1 MRVLASLAMPVVVLV
16 AAALLVW
23 RASVLPPSLAGIKA
37 YAPYFVLVV
46 GGLLCLA
53 FNRGR
58 ALFALLALATAYIAH
73 GWFLSKGLAGFPAR
87 TVFVAQCVF
96 VPTILA
102 ALALLEERGIFNVH
116 GVQRLALIGAAVT
129 FTAWVIAAGKVVT
142 TDWAYAPLIAGAP
155 ALSTPIAQLGLAAMA
170 AGFVAALVLA
180 MIDGSAIKSGFAGAI
195 AAFALAAHFVNSA
208 ETFAI
213 FVAAGELIIT
223 IAVLQ
228 DTFRMAFRDELTGL
242 PSRRALNERLRALGR
257 CYTVAMV
264 DVDHFKN
271 FNDTYGHDVGDQV
284 LKMVG
289 SHIARVGGSGKAY
302 RFGGEEFT
310 ILFPG
315 KQIDD
320 TIVRLEAVRR
330 AIADYTM
337 TLRAPG
343 RPQQT
348 RSGKRRRGARPAE
361 NAVSVTIS
369 IGVAERSE
377 RLATPE
383 RVIKAADQA
392 LYRAKNKG
400 RNQVSR

>member
-1 MRVLASLAMPVVVLV
+1 MLASLAMPVVVLV
-16 AAALLVW
+16 AAALLVS
-23 RASVLPPSLAGIKA
+23 RASALPPSLVGIKT
-37 YAPYFVLVV
+37 YAPYFVLAV
-46 GGLLCLA
+46 GGLLCVA

-58 ALFALLALATAYIAH
+58 ALFALLALATAYAAH
-73 GWFLSKGLAGFPAR
+73 GWLLSKGLAGFPAR

-96 VPTILA
+96 VPAILA
-102 ALALLEERGIFNVH
+102 VLALLEERGIFNMH
-116 GVQRLALIGAAVT
+116 GIQRLALIGAAVAA
-129 FTAWVIAAGKVVT
+129 TAWVIAAGKVVT
-142 TDWAYAPLIAGAP
+142 TEWAYAPLFAGAP
-155 ALSTPIAQLGLAAMA
+155 ALPTPIPQLGLAAMA
-170 AGFVAALVLA
+170 AGFVLALVRAL
-180 MIDGSAIKSGFAGAI
+180 ITGSAIDSGFAGAI
-195 AAFALAAHFVNSA
+195 AAFALAAHCVNSP

-213 FVAAGELIIT
+213 LVAAGELIIT

-242 PSRRALNERLRALGR
+242 PGRRALNERLRALGR
-257 CYTVAMV
+257 RYTVAMV
-264 DVDHFKN
+264 DIDHFKN

-284 LKMVG
+284 LKMVA
-289 SHIARVGGSGKAY
+289 SHLAQVGGTGKPY

-315 KQIDD
+315 KQIDE
-320 TIVRLEAVRR
+320 TIAHLEAVRR

-337 TLRAPG
+337 ALRAPG
-343 RPQQT
+343 RPRQT
-348 RSGKRRRGARPAE
+348 RTGKRRRGARRAE
-361 NAVSVTIS
+361 NAVAVTIS

-383 RVIKAADQA
+383 RVINAADKA